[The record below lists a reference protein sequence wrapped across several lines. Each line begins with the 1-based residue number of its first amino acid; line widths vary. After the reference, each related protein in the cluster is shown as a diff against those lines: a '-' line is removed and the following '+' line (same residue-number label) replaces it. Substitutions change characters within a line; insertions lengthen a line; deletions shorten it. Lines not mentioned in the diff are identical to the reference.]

1 LASTRSLFA
10 RLFRAGAPPAADVP
24 DGRLLVDALSRR
36 DPAAFEA
43 LVSRHGPTVWA
54 VCRRQLRNPADA
66 ADAFQATFLVL
77 LRKGRSLTGVTS
89 VGGWL
94 YRVAFRTALKARTSA
109 ARRSRREIVAAKP
122 EATVASEFNE
132 DAAVVHDELAFL
144 PDIYRLAVLMCDLE
158 GLPRR
163 DAAERLGWKEGTLS
177 GRLNRGRKLLADRL
191 RACGVVPLVAAVG
204 ASVLPAKLAAVEEA
218 LLAMYRKVGGKGAGQ
233 QVAIPFWSEV
243 ELPGLWVKAS
253 DAIFDQLTAD
263 QRKKWDELIGSKVG
277 FSTVKHLRT
286 FGQVVGQFAPSI
298 HDAAVPE
305 PPGQPGPGVPQ
316 TVPVPP
322 QVGLLGALPPARGPP
337 PPAGGLP
344 PGIPDRAPPR
354 LPPLP
359 PTDPLVVPPPTTLP
373 PTGR

>member
-24 DGRLLVDALSRR
+24 DGRLLLDALSRR

-43 LVSRHGPTVWA
+43 LVSRHGPTTVWA

-177 GRLNRGRKLLADRL
+177 
-191 RACGVVPLVAAVG
+191 
-204 ASVLPAKLAAVEEA
+204 
-218 LLAMYRKVGGKGAGQ
+218 AG
-233 QVAIPFWSEV
+233 
-243 ELPGLWVKAS
+243 
-253 DAIFDQLTAD
+253 
-263 QRKKWDELIGSKVG
+263 
-277 FSTVKHLRT
+277 
-286 FGQVVGQFAPSI
+286 
-298 HDAAVPE
+298 
-305 PPGQPGPGVPQ
+305 
-316 TVPVPP
+316 
-322 QVGLLGALPPARGPP
+322 
-337 PPAGGLP
+337 
-344 PGIPDRAPPR
+344 
-354 LPPLP
+354 
-359 PTDPLVVPPPTTLP
+359 
-373 PTGR
+373 